1 MFNISEIADIVFS
14 ILAIS
19 IVVIGGLRMFDIPG
33 MMKYFFNKLFN
44 TDKANDIKSYHE
56 EDENEYETPWEIK

>member
-19 IVVIGGLRMFDIPG
+19 IVVIGGLMMFDIPN
-33 MMKYFFNKLFN
+33 YFFNKFFN
-44 TDKANDIKSYHE
+44 VNKENNTESYYE
-56 EDENEYETPWEIK
+56 ENENDYETPWEIK